1 MNGSKEIFNDLIFME
16 KKFIGDIENLLFRRL
31 VRKRKD

>member
-1 MNGSKEIFNDLIFME
+1 MNGSKEIFNYLIFTE

-31 VRKRKD
+31 VWKRKD